1 MPPERKEKKETPP
14 VSDTGMPSSQSQT
27 PLQQA
32 RSGSVGQGG
41 GNLVSQGKKLGLQP
55 MADTN
60 DGLMK
65 MSIE

>member
-1 MPPERKEKKETPP
+1 M
-14 VSDTGMPSSQSQT
+14 SDASLPSSQSQQT
-27 PLQQA
+27 RPGSSLSMP
-32 RSGSVGQGG
+32 SGS